1 MAGYADLSAKLAVEG
16 SGTAKNAFDSFASAA
31 ASLDKQIYTLSGGF
45 VTLGKNFTMTIDVF
59 NVAKTAFGAAASAIM
74 GVGNAIADTIKFG
87 AGIASQFEQI
97 GVKFDTVFGA
107 GAPADKALAWA
118 REFGAKTP
126 MTLDE
131 VTGRMIKL
139 KNAGFDPLDG
149 SLKIME
155 KLGDTTFALGIEF
168 ERVLNP
174 LMKMNMTGKVTG
186 ETVLQLAEAGIPVY
200 EILADKFGLTA
211 DQMGKI
217 AEQGLNG
224 KEVALALADAMGD
237 KYAGAME
244 KAANT
249 AEGAWST
256 ITDLANEAVLSIT
269 DQGPWDQF
277 VGFLTDTRDELEK
290 FLQAD
295 QWKAFADAAAGAI
308 GDTVKY
314 IRDNMYV
321 LKDIS
326 NAILGISTAMIDGT
340 RWAASWA
347 EAILHPFGGDITL
360 DAERQLLQFQK
371 QYNDFMAE
379 AEKKKLQPIDAQV
392 IDDFAAGMSEI
403 SAETKRQSD
412 EVRKYVETEAKKE
425 TAARKEQLKEKNRLD
440 KEALKEF
447 EQIQKAAEKAQI
459 DTFKA
464 AMDAKKKTMEFQAK
478 MDKDY
483 YDYRNR
489 LADISYKFEQDRAMT
504 AYKRMFE
511 DRERLA
517 SRSEEDLINALQEID
532 RRYEN
537 SFFDM
542 SAIDR
547 KNQLEK
553 YFRDMGYSLF
563 DALTMAGDFG
573 EDQKKLERFL
583 EDQRLKRKREQ
594 EDAEKELRRQQEEQ
608 QVKRDFLQ
616 KRQSEIL
623 AENTKRMI
631 EMATSMDNFKVA
643 MEQTVLKPVK
653 VKILDQTEF
662 VAKFMEDVF
671 KRAGVLARAEAIQ
684 IAGV

>member
-31 ASLDKQIYTLSGGF
+31 ASLDKQVYALSGGF
-45 VTLGKNFTMTIDVF
+45 VTLGKNFTMTVDVF
-59 NVAKTAFGAAASAIM
+59 NVAKTAFGAVTSSIM
-74 GVGNAIADTIKFG
+74 AVGNAIADTIKFG

-97 GVKFDTVFGA
+97 GVKFDTVFGS

-155 KLGDTTFALGIEF
+155 KLGDTTYALGVEF
-168 ERVLNP
+168 DRVLNP

-224 KEVALALADAMGD
+224 KEVALALADAMGN

-277 VGFLTDTRDELEK
+277 VGFMIDARDELEK
-290 FLQAD
+290 FLDAE
-295 QWKAFADAAAGAI
+295 QWRSFAESAAGAI
-308 GDTVKY
+308 GGIVKY
-314 IRDNMYV
+314 VRDNMYV
-321 LKDIS
+321 LTDIGR
-326 NAILGISTAMIDGT
+326 AILGISTAMIDGT

-347 EAILHPFGGDITL
+347 EAILHPLGGDITA
-360 DAERQLLQFQK
+360 DAEQQLLRFQK
-371 QYNDFMAE
+371 QYDDFMAE
-379 AEKKKLQPIDAQV
+379 ADRKKLQPITPEIVDE
-392 IDDFAAGMSEI
+392 FSSNMTEI
-403 SAETKRQSD
+403 SAEAKKQSD
-412 EVRKYVETEAKKE
+412 EVRKYVEAEAKKE
-425 TAARKEQLKEKNRLD
+425 VAAQKQQRAEKNRLD
-440 KEALKEF
+440 REAVKEF
-447 EQIQKAAEKAQI
+447 EKIQKDAEKTQI
-459 DTFKA
+459 ETFKA
-464 AMDAKKKTMEFQAK
+464 AMAEKRKGMEFQAK
-478 MDKDY
+478 MEKDY

-511 DRERLA
+511 DRERMMT
-517 SRSEEDLINALQEID
+517 RSEEDLMMALQDID
-532 RRYEN
+532 KKYEGAT
-537 SFFDM
+537 FDM

-547 KNQLEK
+547 KGQLEK
-553 YFRDMGYSLF
+553 YFRDMGYSMF
-563 DALTMAGDFG
+563 DAMMMAGDLG

-583 EDQRLKRKREQ
+583 EDQRIKRKREQ

-616 KRQSEIL
+616 KRQSEIM

-631 EMATSMDNFKVA
+631 EMATSMDNFKLS
-643 MEQTVLKPVK
+643 MEQVVLKPVK
-653 VKILDQTEF
+653 LKILDQTEF

-684 IAGV
+684 IAGY